1 MKANKKVLQI
11 VSMVV
16 LFLAVVGISI
26 GFAMMSTQLSIT
38 GTVKVV
44 PATWDIKFLQDYSF
58 SDNDTDADETGT
70 PTITD
75 TTITGYEVTLTKPGD
90 KGTYLF
96 TVKNNGTINAKVS
109 TVTLGSTLTVVGS
122 SQSDE
127 DIVRANLIYNVTWS
141 DGSTIAAGDEL
152 AAGAQRDVRIDVE
165 YSSAATQL
173 PQDEVTVTG
182 RDLTILFVQD

>member
-70 PTITD
+70 PAITD

-109 TVTLGSTLTVVGS
+109 TVTLGSTLTVDGS

-141 DGSTIAAGDEL
+141 NGDPIQTDDAL
-152 AAGAQRDVRIDVE
+152 AAGAQRDVKIEVE
-165 YSSAATQL
+165 YSSSATQL

>member
-38 GTVKVV
+38 GTAKVV
-44 PATWDIKFLQDYSF
+44 PATWDIKFLQNYSF
-58 SDNDTDADETGT
+58 SDNDTDAEETEV

-75 TTITGYEVTLTKPGD
+75 TTITDYEVTLTKPGD

-109 TVTLGSTLTVVGS
+109 TVTLGSTLTVSGS

-127 DIVRANLIYNVTWS
+127 DIVRANLVYNVTWS
-141 DGSTIAAGDEL
+141 NGDPIQANDAL
-152 AAGAQRDVRIDVE
+152 AAGAQRDVKIEVE
-165 YSSAATQL
+165 YSSSATQL

>member
-44 PATWDIKFLQDYSF
+44 PATWDIKFLQNYSF
-58 SDNDTDADETGT
+58 SDNDTDAEETDT

-75 TTITGYEVTLTKPGD
+75 TTITGYEVTLT
-90 KGTYLF
+90 
-96 TVKNNGTINAKVS
+96 
-109 TVTLGSTLTVVGS
+109 
-122 SQSDE
+122 
-127 DIVRANLIYNVTWS
+127 W
-141 DGSTIAAGDEL
+141 
-152 AAGAQRDVRIDVE
+152 
-165 YSSAATQL
+165 
-173 PQDEVTVTG
+173 
-182 RDLTILFVQD
+182 